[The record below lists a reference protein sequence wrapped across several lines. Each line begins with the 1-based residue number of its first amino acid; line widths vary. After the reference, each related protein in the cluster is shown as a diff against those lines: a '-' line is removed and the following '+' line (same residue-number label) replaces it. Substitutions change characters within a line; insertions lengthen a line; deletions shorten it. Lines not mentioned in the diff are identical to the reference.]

1 MSGIL
6 ERIEAR
12 LERLELHLAKCDT
25 PLGGHVDQRRSP
37 LGRRRHCAAVRR
49 RVLAGD
55 EGAAIVGRHF
65 LLSPQALRDE
75 LALASQP
82 GVAVANDTEPDD
94 ADDDFYRN
102 LMQEVGG

>member
-65 LLSPQALRDE
+65 LLSHQALRDE

-82 GVAVANDTEPDD
+82 ANTVTDAEPDD
-94 ADDDFYRN
+94 GDDDFYRN